1 MKVKF
6 SRCNSNSLANVPQ
19 VDGQLIYVK
28 DTSEVYMDVGNNRNK
43 LSDVIEVAD
52 ITNVQNPIISK
63 IYYDEATENLYKYI
77 DNEWKSLGGSA
88 TPQIYF
94 WNGNQQ
100 TGLTFWNN
108 IMKVNEDTDLIVLYK
123 LSDYS
128 LSTIIKIPQG
138 SIKANKKTEWFDY
151 TSIIDNT
158 SYSTYQALK
167 AYIQFTISNDEITNY
182 SIQASSVATVNF
194 LAIDKQYQTPY
205 IPQYANSPANKKYV
219 DDKCIPYQP
228 FPSGLDTSHTTQ
240 AFITS
245 IKALNLPAGSTYL
258 GGVTLTDM
266 PFNGNAEVEIY
277 VYPNNVVYCVLRSA
291 NVAPYEW
298 ECNSHTFRGWEA
310 VGKAY
315 TDTALS
321 AALASFT
328 PQSTSTTFDNTGT
341 GLQATNVQDA
351 IEELLSKISTL
362 ETTVGQVDE
371 ILDEITGENT
381 DITDVVYTTT
391 DFTLDPETGYYEVSG
406 AGNWELSISFTKHS
420 VGTVSL
426 NYKGTKLAGME
437 SYSYIY
443 LDNVEDSIGSSS
455 EYTNFD
461 FENVTAG
468 THTIRIVVSS
478 GDDRTNM
485 SVKLLTQTN

>member
-77 DNEWKSLGGSA
+77 DNEWKSLGGDF
-88 TPQIYF
+88 TPQVYF
-94 WNGNQQ
+94 WDGNQQ

-108 IMKVNEDTDLIVLYK
+108 IMKVNEDNDVVVLYTF
-123 LSDYS
+123 SDFS
-128 LSTIIKIPQG
+128 LSAIIKIPQG
-138 SIKANKKTEWFDY
+138 TLKTKKVTNWYDYYDLASNSSNVTYSAMKARVK
-151 TSIIDNT
+151 
-158 SYSTYQALK
+158 
-167 AYIQFTISNDEITNY
+167 FTIENDVITTY
-182 SIQASSVATVNF
+182 TIETTTVASMSVLETNKDYA
-194 LAIDKQYQTPY
+194 TPY
-205 IPQYANSPANKKYV
+205 VPLYDGSPANKKYV

-245 IKALNLPAGSTYL
+245 IRALNLPAGSTYL

-315 TDTALS
+315 TDTAIS
-321 AALASFT
+321 AALSSFT

-351 IEELLSKISTL
+351 IEELLGKL
-362 ETTVGQVDE
+362 
-371 ILDEITGENT
+371 T
-381 DITDVVYTTT
+381 D
-391 DFTLDPETGYYEVSG
+391 L
-406 AGNWELSISFTKHS
+406 
-420 VGTVSL
+420 
-426 NYKGTKLAGME
+426 
-437 SYSYIY
+437 
-443 LDNVEDSIGSSS
+443 
-455 EYTNFD
+455 
-461 FENVTAG
+461 
-468 THTIRIVVSS
+468 
-478 GDDRTNM
+478 
-485 SVKLLTQTN
+485 